1 MRPVQ
6 DDVRFDFRGGV
17 NKRFTHETI
26 DSTEVINSRNMR
38 QDELGGWRKRGGSQR
53 IHTEQLESGA
63 DVVGLFQWRNP
74 AGNLESVVICGGHFF
89 HKIATDATFTKV
101 AQAPLLDL
109 VIKCRFQVHREGA
122 AITLYIAQGDSV
134 YSWDGTTFDQEPS
147 ANAPNAYDIEIYKSR
162 LMAIDLTKTLYG
174 TAVNAPENW
183 TGGETGFAQDV
194 ETYDTEGCEGLLT
207 IGSSLLIFKADNV
220 ARFTG
225 VDRAIIRIDRETE
238 GVSSDTGLKALHTL
252 MKVDEFAMFL
262 SDGGILVAT
271 ESGIESIS
279 TKVDLLIRKNLNWA
293 AIQNSVGV
301 YLKQRGEVLFMH
313 PFGASTQNDEGIVF
327 NNDTHAWYATWD
339 FQGFDVCVA
348 ARYER
353 ADGTETAIVGG
364 YDGRIRELDPVG
376 LTGKDDR
383 LRDDTGGTAI
393 PGDVELPFLE
403 FGVPGQHKSLRNP
416 IQTVI
421 TDLDATG
428 VLKVDWENEKG
439 DTGTLTIGSKGAGV
453 KAYLWGSK
461 AKGGRLKIKYRE
473 ETAADWVLQGSVLRA
488 AVGRRVA

>member
-1 MRPVQ
+1 MRATA

-26 DSTEVINSRNMR
+26 DATEVISSRNMR

-74 AGNLESVVICGGHFF
+74 SGVLETVAICGGHFF
-89 HKIATDATFTKV
+89 HKVAAGSTFTKV
-101 AQAPLLDL
+101 VASPTLDL
-109 VIKCRFQVHREGA
+109 TIKCRFEVHREGA
-122 AITLYIAQGDSV
+122 AIVLYIAQGDSI

-147 ANAPNAYDIEIYKSR
+147 ANAPDAYDIEIYKSR
-162 LMAIDLTKTLYG
+162 MFAIDLTKKIYA
-174 TAVNAPENW
+174 TAVNSPEAW
-183 TGGETGFAQDV
+183 TGGESGIATDV

-207 IGSSLLIFKADNV
+207 IGSSLLILKADNI

-252 MKVDEFAMFL
+252 MKVEEIAMFL
-262 SDGGILVAT
+262 SDSGILIAT
-271 ESGIESIS
+271 ESGVQPIS
-279 TKVDLLIRKNLNWA
+279 DNVDLLIRNDLNWA

-313 PFGASTQNDEGIVF
+313 PFGAATDNDEGIVF
-327 NNDTHAWYATWD
+327 NTKTQDLVRDMD
-339 FQGFDVCVA
+339 FQGFDVCTA

-364 YDGRIRELDPVG
+364 YDGRVRELDPVG

-383 LRDDTGGTAI
+383 LRDDTGGTDI

-403 FGVPGQHKSLRNP
+403 FGAPGRHKSLRKP
-416 IQTVI
+416 EQTVV
-421 TDLDATG
+421 TDLDASG
-428 VLKVDWENEKG
+428 SLLVDWENEQG
-439 DTGTLTIGSKGAGV
+439 DTGTLTIASAGAGV
-453 KAYLWGSK
+453 RSYLWGSK
-461 AKGGRLKIKYRE
+461 SKGGRLKIKYRE
-473 ETAADWVLQGSVLRA
+473 ETDADWVLHGSVLRA